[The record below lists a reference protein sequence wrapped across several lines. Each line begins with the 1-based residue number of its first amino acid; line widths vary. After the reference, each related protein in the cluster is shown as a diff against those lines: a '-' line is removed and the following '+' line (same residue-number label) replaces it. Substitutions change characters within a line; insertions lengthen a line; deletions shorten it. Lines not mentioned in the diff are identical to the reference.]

1 MSITPRSRAGLVAA
15 AIVGIVALASA
26 CGGAGSPSSVAH
38 LGKSGTTTTAPVA
51 AATSGGLPNLQQL
64 YQDSVAYAECMRSH
78 GVPGYQDPQL
88 VNTSTD
94 HGVRM
99 GGGGNPNSPQYKAAN
114 NECKHLLPNNGGP
127 PTQAQMQ
134 AAMARALK
142 FSQCMRKH
150 GIPSF
155 PDPTEGTSGHN
166 ITIGGNVDFHSPQ
179 VQSAQKT
186 CRSYLPG
193 F

>member
-15 AIVGIVALASA
+15 AIVAIAALASA

-64 YQDSVAYAECMRSH
+64 YQDAVAYAECMRST

-114 NECKHLLPNNGGP
+114 NKCKHLLPNNGGP

-150 GIPSF
+150 GIPNF
-155 PDPTEGTSGHN
+155 PDPTEGASGHN